1 MRAVKAHLK
10 EYCCMTQLAQD
21 KIIPEPTTARST
33 ATTPKPTAADGSRLI
48 VFLHALAFVAGF
60 TLVFTLIGSAAG
72 LIGQNLNHYLPA
84 VQRVGAVLL
93 FIFALVTLGVFR
105 WLVDQISART
115 DLEQN
120 PAAAA
125 LVSVLNFFN
134 TLLYTEKR
142 VMAMHQ
148 VNRKW
153 GYLSSALLGVSFSAG
168 WTPCVGPILGGI
180 WMLAQSSATVGQ
192 GASLHAI
199 YSLGLGIP
207 FLLTAAA
214 FTTSTRALRRLNRH
228 ANIVGIISG
237 LFLLMVAALLWN
249 GTLTTLTTRFDFL
262 NQFMLRIGEWTSNVE
277 MDMSAAAPMGD
288 IASLSIASGAPL
300 AFIAGLLS
308 FLSPCVLPLIPAYIG
323 YLSGTAVGNKS

>member
-1 MRAVKAHLK
+1 
-10 EYCCMTQLAQD
+10 MTQLVQD
-21 KIIPEPTTARST
+21 KVIQEPTTVRSGAT
-33 ATTPKPTAADGSRLI
+33 APKPAAADGSRLV

-84 VQRVGAVLL
+84 IQRAGAVLL
-93 FIFALVTLGVFR
+93 VIFAFVTLGVFR
-105 WLVDQISART
+105 WLVDQISTRT

-125 LVSVLNFFN
+125 LVSVLSFFN

-153 GYLSSALLGVSFSAG
+153 GYLSSALLGISFSAG

-214 FTTSTRALRRLNRH
+214 FTTATSTLRRLNRH

-237 LFLLMVAALLWN
+237 FFLLLVAALLWN

-262 NQFMLRIGEWTSNVE
+262 NQFMLRIGEWTSDVE
-277 MDMSAAAPMGD
+277 MGMSAATPMGD
-288 IASLSIASGAPL
+288 IASLSIAGAAPL
-300 AFIAGLLS
+300 AFFAGLLS

-323 YLSGTAVGNKS
+323 YLSGTALGNKA

>member
-1 MRAVKAHLK
+1 
-10 EYCCMTQLAQD
+10 MTQLAQD

-33 ATTPKPTAADGSRLI
+33 VATPKPTMTDGSRLI

-84 VQRVGAVLL
+84 IQRFGAVLL

-214 FTTSTRALRRLNRH
+214 FTTATRTLRRLNRH

-237 LFLLMVAALLWN
+237 LFLLVVAALLWN

-262 NQFMLRIGEWTSNVE
+262 NQFMLRIGDWTSNVE
-277 MDMSAAAPMGD
+277 MDMSAAAPLGD
-288 IASLSIASGAPL
+288 ISSLSMAGAAPL
-300 AFIAGLLS
+300 AFFAGLLS

>member
-1 MRAVKAHLK
+1 
-10 EYCCMTQLAQD
+10 MTQLAHD

-33 ATTPKPTAADGSRLI
+33 VATPKPTVTDGSRLI

-84 VQRVGAVLL
+84 IQRFGAVLL

-214 FTTSTRALRRLNRH
+214 FTTATRTLRRLNRH

-237 LFLLMVAALLWN
+237 LFLLVVAALLWN

-262 NQFMLRIGEWTSNVE
+262 NQFMLRIGDWTSNVE
-277 MDMSAAAPMGD
+277 MDMSAAAPLGD
-288 IASLSIASGAPL
+288 ISSLSMAGAAPL
-300 AFIAGLLS
+300 AFFAGLLS

>member
-1 MRAVKAHLK
+1 
-10 EYCCMTQLAQD
+10 MTQLAQD
-21 KIIPEPTTARST
+21 KIITEPTTARST
-33 ATTPKPTAADGSRLI
+33 VATPKPTVTDGSRLI

-84 VQRVGAVLL
+84 IQRFGAVLL

-214 FTTSTRALRRLNRH
+214 FTTATRTLRRLNRH

-237 LFLLMVAALLWN
+237 LFLLVVAALLWN

-262 NQFMLRIGEWTSNVE
+262 NQFMLRIGDWTSNVE
-277 MDMSAAAPMGD
+277 MDMSAAAPLGD
-288 IASLSIASGAPL
+288 ISSLSMAGAAPL
-300 AFIAGLLS
+300 AFFAGLLS

>member
-1 MRAVKAHLK
+1 
-10 EYCCMTQLAQD
+10 MTQLAQD
-21 KIIPEPTTARST
+21 KIITEPTTARST
-33 ATTPKPTAADGSRLI
+33 VATPKPAVTDGSRLI

-84 VQRVGAVLL
+84 IQRFGAVLL

-214 FTTSTRALRRLNRH
+214 FTTATRTLRRLNRH

-237 LFLLMVAALLWN
+237 LFLLVVAALLWN

-262 NQFMLRIGEWTSNVE
+262 NQFMLRIGDWTSNVE
-277 MDMSAAAPMGD
+277 MDMSAAAPLGD
-288 IASLSIASGAPL
+288 ISSLSMAGAAPL
-300 AFIAGLLS
+300 AFFAGLLS

>member
-1 MRAVKAHLK
+1 
-10 EYCCMTQLAQD
+10 MTQLAQD
-21 KIIPEPTTARST
+21 KIIPEPTTARGT
-33 ATTPKPTAADGSRLI
+33 VATPKPTVTDGSRLI

-84 VQRVGAVLL
+84 IQRFGAVLL

-214 FTTSTRALRRLNRH
+214 FTTATRTLRRLNRH

-237 LFLLMVAALLWN
+237 LFLLVVAALLWN

-262 NQFMLRIGEWTSNVE
+262 NQFMLRIGDWTSNVE
-277 MDMSAAAPMGD
+277 MDMSAAAPLGD
-288 IASLSIASGAPL
+288 ISSLSMAGAAPL
-300 AFIAGLLS
+300 AFFAGLLS